1 MIRQITL
8 PITLSLLCVV
18 TVPAHAAQTSTTIQ
32 PGAALTDALTAS
44 IAVAVDNRNAESSLF
59 NTALQSNNEKLQIA
73 AITGLGRIGGDS
85 IIEQVAPYIVNS
97 NPKIRR
103 SVVFALGLSNSPK
116 AAKYLW
122 KQLNVEKSELVKQEI
137 YLALASTGNGS
148 DQTIVQFLTRFL
160 DTSKKQQD
168 LETQKSIYQSLAMIM
183 VFKPNIAKEF
193 GAMANGKKID
203 IKRLLDLF
211 SEDNQL
217 SYSVGFLLN
226 RIPEVHNL
234 IRIPQLQPLLSKIT
248 SVQNKKM
255 LAKLIAKVVMS
266 NHRANRRILSW
277 LIEQSELTDVSLAS
291 ESIRAMSQFTNIPQ
305 AKIQLGKLQA
315 SSNLVIAQTALR
327 TLAESPLKGRE
338 IIALFKN
345 QLKSEN
351 AGVVAEA
358 MNGLITRQE
367 QDDMTWAL
375 KIMSHSSRFV
385 KVKFIQLIAAKD
397 KDAFQNVIGRM
408 AQDSD
413 KIVADYATSIYAKSI
428 YAKSNIEKSASAAS
442 TANKSRP
449 IGDALN
455 SAGQKILLKT
465 TAGEITL
472 LMNNQAPFTT
482 DNFLLLVKSGF
493 YDGSF
498 FSRVI
503 GNFVA
508 QGGDPIGNGEGS
520 SSLTIR
526 EEISYL
532 PHVVGGVGMATAG
545 KDTGDSQFF
554 INTNRNLHLDRH
566 YTIFAEVIEGL
577 DVAFR
582 LSQGDQI
589 ISASVVKP

>member
-1 MIRQITL
+1 MRPPMNRPIIL
-8 PITLSLLCVV
+8 PMTLSLLCFLGF
-18 TVPAHAAQTSTTIQ
+18 PAQAAQTSTTIQ
-32 PGAALTDALTAS
+32 PGNALTDALIAS
-44 IAVAVDNRNAESSLF
+44 IAVAVDNRDAESSLF

-73 AITGLGRIGGDS
+73 AITGLGRVGGNK
-85 IIEQVAPYIVNS
+85 IVEQVAPYIVNS

-103 SVVFALGLSNSPK
+103 SVAFALGLSNAPIAS
-116 AAKYLW
+116 KYLW
-122 KQLNVEKSELVKQEI
+122 KQLSAEKSEFVKQEI
-137 YLALASTGNGS
+137 YLALASLGNGS
-148 DQTIVQFLTRFL
+148 EQTIEQFLTSFIQ
-160 DTSKKQQD
+160 DAKMQQD
-168 LETQKSIYQSLAMIM
+168 PETQKSIYQSLAMMM
-183 VFKPNIAKEF
+183 VFKPTIAKNF
-193 GAMANGKKID
+193 SAMAKDKKLD
-203 IKRLLDLF
+203 VKRLLELF
-211 SEDNQL
+211 AEDNQL

-226 RIPEVHNL
+226 RIPDVHEL
-234 IRIPQLQPLLSKIT
+234 VRIPQLQPLLSKIT

-266 NHRANRRILSW
+266 NNRANRRILSW
-277 LIEQSELTDVSLAS
+277 LIEQSNLTDVSLAT

-315 SSNLVIAQTALR
+315 SSNLVIAQTALQ

-338 IIALFKN
+338 IISLFKN
-345 QLKSEN
+345 QLKNEN
-351 AGVVAEA
+351 PGIVAEA
-358 MNGLITRQE
+358 MNGLVIRQE

-375 KIMSHSSRFV
+375 KIMSHSSRYV

-397 KDAFQNVIGRM
+397 KKAFQNVIGRM
-408 AQDSD
+408 AQDND
-413 KIVADYATSIYAKSI
+413 KIVANYAKSI
-428 YAKSNIEKSASAAS
+428 TDNSASSKS
-442 TANKSRP
+442 TANKSRAV
-449 IGDALN
+449 GEVLK
-455 SAGQKILLKT
+455 SAGQKVLLKT

-472 LMNNQAPFTT
+472 LMNEQAPFTA

-520 SSLTIR
+520 SLLTIR
-526 EEISYL
+526 EELSYL
-532 PHVVGGVGMATAG
+532 PHVVGSVGMATAG

-582 LSQGDQI
+582 LSQGDHI
-589 ISASVVKP
+589 ISASVINH